1 MDVLNEEVEDTS
13 EAEEIESSEEGT
25 DSTPDGAREAIEAA
39 IEQTVG
45 EGGESA
51 TEAPAGGHDQTA
63 EGAGESAGNIKSEAV
78 TDDTPRPVA
87 KQAPMDWAPDTKA
100 KWGELPADVQES
112 IHAREVAVNQM
123 FQETANDRR
132 TAQSMYSMAQ
142 AFAPVF
148 AAEGVQ
154 DPMQGIQGLLNI
166 TATLQQGVPVQ
177 KAERIAGLIKHYGVD
192 ITALDNILSDNSED
206 NEPQQQQQQQAQQMQ
221 QMLDQRLAPVD
232 QLVQQANQAQQ
243 YQYQQQHQQTNQ
255 TIEQFAQDPANTHF
269 DAVRTVMADF
279 VDLAAANGQQLS
291 LKEAYDRAC
300 AATPAIANQMVQQRG
315 NQVANKQRAA
325 SSISGRRASSDSQNS
340 CGTMGV
346 HDTLSAVWDDMTG

>member
-39 IEQTVG
+39 IAQEVGGQEREEPKGDNQPDDADASG
-45 EGGESA
+45 EGHADAGDDTSDGSA
-51 TEAPAGGHDQTA
+51 
-63 EGAGESAGNIKSEAV
+63 
-78 TDDTPRPVA
+78 DTPRPVA
-87 KQAPMDWAPDTKA
+87 KQAPMDWSPDTKA

-166 TATLQQGVPVQ
+166 TATLQQGGPVQ

-243 YQYQQQHQQTNQ
+243 YQYQQQQQQTNQ

-340 CGTMGV
+340 GGTMGV